1 MKGDYGITMAL
12 GYAWFDSYDSVGYV
26 VTLHISPFADCPY
39 LPIAKSAFFGAGQP
53 LRQLRQRWHL
63 PFEQFHRPSGQTIQ

>member
-1 MKGDYGITMAL
+1 MGGGYGITMAL

-39 LPIAKSAFFGAGQP
+39 LPIAKRSKVTVRAERATDAES
-53 LRQLRQRWHL
+53 L
-63 PFEQFHRPSGQTIQ
+63 ID